1 MKEKNSVR
9 KLAVMAM
16 LVAVSVVLTFFIHFP
31 LFPAASFLEYD
42 PADIP
47 IFIGTFLFGPVSG
60 LLLTVVTSV
69 VQGLTVSASSGPIG
83 ILMHIFATGSFAL
96 IAGNLYRRLH
106 TRKGAV
112 LSLIVGTLSITAM
125 MVLWNLVFTP
135 IFMGQPIEAVKAML
149 VPVIIPFNLL
159 KAGVNSLI
167 TFLVYKRVS
176 IFVERMGLITLDSAD
191 KIRYNN

>member
-1 MKEKNSVR
+1 MSNPSVGTAPTR
-9 KLAVMAM
+9 CISTRRITTMGLMAAISIV
-16 LVAVSVVLTFFIHFP
+16 LVAVVHFP
-31 LFPAASFLEYD
+31 LFPSAAFLEYD

-47 IFIGTFLFGPVSG
+47 IFIGTFLFGPASG

-106 TRKGAV
+106 TRRGALAALAAGV
-112 LSLIVGTLSITAM
+112 VVMAAVMCLCNLI
-125 MVLWNLVFTP
+125 FTP
-135 IFMGQPIEAVKAML
+135 IFMGAPREAVMEMM

-159 KAGVNSLI
+159 KAGINALI
-167 TFLVYKRVS
+167 TFVIYKS
-176 IFVERMGLITLDSAD
+176 IARLIPHQS
-191 KIRYNN
+191 